1 VRQRLERQR
10 GRIVDDHGDLADDHG
25 DLADDHGD
33 FATVNADDPCLH
45 AVTKRLDVS
54 AEELGERE
62 PRDDVPHER
71 DTR

>member
-10 GRIVDDHGDLADDHG
+10 SRIVDDHG

>member
-10 GRIVDDHGDLADDHG
+10 SRIVDDHGDLP
-25 DLADDHGD
+25 DDHGD

>member
-10 GRIVDDHGDLADDHG
+10 SRIVDDHG

-45 AVTKRLDVS
+45 AVTKRLDLS

>member
-10 GRIVDDHGDLADDHG
+10 GRIVDDHG